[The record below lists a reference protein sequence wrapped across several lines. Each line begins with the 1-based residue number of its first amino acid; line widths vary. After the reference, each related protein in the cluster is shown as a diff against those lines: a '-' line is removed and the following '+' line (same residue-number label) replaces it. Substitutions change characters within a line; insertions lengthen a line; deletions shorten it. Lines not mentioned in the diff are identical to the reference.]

1 LKSRKSSLQII
12 GEAVLLRSSQ
22 EMSADQ
28 AVDFA
33 FTLTGELARLLH
45 GSGHREMAALLYGIG
60 DMGELSR
67 RRAAGSAAAGL
78 TGPDSETL
86 DFVLDQMAQLAELMS
101 RHGVHD
107 AAVLFRTPG
116 QLRLAAESPHVTDDA
131 TSMAA

>member
-1 LKSRKSSLQII
+1 MFHSCQDLT
-12 GEAVLLRSSQ
+12 
-22 EMSADQ
+22 ADQ

-33 FTLTGELARLLH
+33 FTLTEELARLLH
-45 GSGHREMAALLYGIG
+45 SSGHREMAALLYGIG

-67 RRAAGSAAAGL
+67 RRTARNGVAGL
-78 TGPDSETL
+78 AGPDSETL

-116 QLRLAAESPHVTDDA
+116 QLRLAAESPGLHR
-131 TSMAA
+131 AA